1 MNDNNDKK
9 TNINNFTK
17 ISEQLKYYSTYS
29 PLYKVLAQQSKSMTN
44 TFLSSSY
51 INFLTS
57 SNSVFKSMDLSPVIR
72 QLNKTAFNFNNLGSS
87 KIITGLSDSILEL
100 MKTIDISSV
109 ISTLNENLNSVRKIL
124 SGIDF
129 SSLSKLSGLDSEM
142 LKKYYWVIPFE
153 YKYEKVRDLSKYKN
167 RTDFEKYML
176 KYFNDN
182 RVKRMFNKIKKSCVS
197 KDKKE
202 LIKQVAHSFF
212 IGDYAICITSLI
224 TMLDGLT
231 LQLIAPN
238 SDRQH
243 LSYKAINDMLEYIND
258 SPVTEFSY
266 ELYLKVDILNNFYLR
281 LYNNEENL
289 KTTNKRLLS
298 RHLNSHGVKYI
309 NRKIEVL
316 RLLNAIYFCQLIIDE
331 TELQEQFTRTK
342 KAKKFVRVL
351 DESNNDD
358 NKL

>member
-1 MNDNNDKK
+1 
-9 TNINNFTK
+9 
-17 ISEQLKYYSTYS
+17 
-29 PLYKVLAQQSKSMTN
+29 
-44 TFLSSSY
+44 
-51 INFLTS
+51 
-57 SNSVFKSMDLSPVIR
+57 
-72 QLNKTAFNFNNLGSS
+72 
-87 KIITGLSDSILEL
+87 
-100 MKTIDISSV
+100 
-109 ISTLNENLNSVRKIL
+109 
-124 SGIDF
+124 
-129 SSLSKLSGLDSEM
+129 M

-167 RTDFEKYML
+167 RTAFEKYML

-197 KDKKE
+197 SDKKE
-202 LIKQVAHSFF
+202 LIKQVEHSFF
-212 IGDYAICITSLI
+212 VGNYAICITSLI

-243 LSYKAINDMLEYIND
+243 LSYRAINDMLEYIND

-266 ELYLKVDILNNFYLR
+266 ELYLKVDILNNFYLK
-281 LYNNEENL
+281 LYNDEENL
-289 KTTNKRLLS
+289 KTSNKRLLS

-309 NRKIEVL
+309 NRKIDVL

-351 DESNNDD
+351 NESNNDD